1 MRLVVLLAAVW
12 LALVFM
18 KPAES
23 TCCDH
28 AHVAHADHTH
38 ADVASHE
45 AREEAAEHDDPS
57 SSSDECP
64 PDCPE
69 PCSCAASGPAASVG
83 VWTAWQ
89 LCPAQLVDAAAEV
102 TTPATRALRGAGTD
116 VFRPPRA

>member
-28 AHVAHADHTH
+28 AHVVHVDDGDAHEH
-38 ADVASHE
+38 AASAE
-45 AREEAAEHDDPS
+45 DDDDAAEHDD
-57 SSSDECP
+57 DHGCP

-89 LCPAQLVDAAAEV
+89 LCPARLLEVGAEAA
-102 TTPATRALRGAGTD
+102 TPTTRALRGAGTG